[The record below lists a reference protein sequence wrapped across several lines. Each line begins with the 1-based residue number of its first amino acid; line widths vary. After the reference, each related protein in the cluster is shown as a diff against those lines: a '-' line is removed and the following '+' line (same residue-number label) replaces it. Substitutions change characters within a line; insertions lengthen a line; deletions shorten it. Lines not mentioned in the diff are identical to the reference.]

1 MAIAEAN
8 QWETFPISK
17 KNLYVPVLTLSTQ
30 DNAKLLEK
38 LKSGFKRTIG
48 RNRFQSKVS
57 IQRQNQ
63 YLDYLIDI
71 RFQGMSRVFIL
82 SFENNPHRI
91 SYKQYF
97 LLTVEIKDYNIM
109 TNGKKFFWSKSKKW
123 FKNKP

>member
-17 KNLYVPVLTLSTQ
+17 KNLYVLVLTLSTQ

-57 IQRQNQ
+57 MQRQNQ

-82 SFENNPHRI
+82 SFENNAHRI

-109 TNGKKFFWSKSKKW
+109 TNGKKIFWSKSKKW